1 MNNTRGRVHLNER
14 RESRSPILN
23 TGAGRY
29 WPKPAR
35 ELFSL
40 DYELPDAPENP
51 DFESLHTEAQASAI
65 ETRFRD
71 GIELREIYDARAA
84 RLAREASIECHK
96 RFHKPRRPD
105 RKQRALTAKLG
116 DIAPRAGRR

>member
-14 RESRSPILN
+14 RDFRTPAYSTFNP
-23 TGAGRY
+23 GRMFEDR
-29 WPKPAR
+29 WPD
-35 ELFSL
+35 EI
-40 DYELPDAPENP
+40 PDAPENP
-51 DFESLHTEAQASAI
+51 DFESLFTEAQANEIAG
-65 ETRFRD
+65 RFER
-71 GIELREIYDARAA
+71 GIELGQIYDARAA
-84 RLAREASIECHK
+84 RLAREASLDCHK